1 MTEHLGKS
9 SRIGSEDFVFA
20 KIDGSPRNPDVLR
33 RDVLYPALERLHP
46 YREKRSAGFHAFRH
60 AAASLINNET
70 TGNLKLAQKLLGH
83 ADISTPADT
92 YTHTFSE
99 SEMSASLTLQDAIFG
114 ATCF

>member
-20 KIDGSPRNPDVLR
+20 NIDGSPLNPDVLR
-33 RDVLYPALERLHP
+33 RDVLNPALERLHLS
-46 YREKRSAGFHAFRH
+46 REKRSAGFHALRH
-60 AAASLINNET
+60 AAASLINEK

-83 ADISTPADT
+83 ADSSTTADT

-99 SEMSASLTLQDAIFG
+99 SERSTSLTLEDAIFG
-114 ATCF
+114 GTCS